1 MAGITTSSVRV
12 PSSNWKEP
20 EKPIPPIVSVAS
32 ETVVLMYGPVGR
44 FSESVVS
51 SRVISDSTA
60 VSVVFIVTSIESV
73 ENSASGMLN
82 SAEPLSMAA
91 IPSLD
96 NCISPVRFE
105 IDATGGCPNC
115 IKPLLTAVTSVALS
129 SEDVRSIT
137 KSPETEWSP
146 WPVVKSASVAEK
158 YMCC

>member
-1 MAGITTSSVRV
+1 M
-12 PSSNWKEP
+12 
-20 EKPIPPIVSVAS
+20 PPIVSVAS
-32 ETVVLMYGPVGR
+32 ETVALTYGPVDR

-51 SRVISDSTA
+51 SRAISDRTA
-60 VSVVFIVTSIESV
+60 VSVVFIATSIESV
-73 ENSASGMLN
+73 ENSTSGMLN
-82 SAEPLSMAA
+82 SAEPLRMAA

-115 IKPLLTAVTSVALS
+115 ITPLSTAVTSVALP

-137 KSPETEWSP
+137 KSPEIEWSP
-146 WPVVKSASVAEK
+146 WPVDNSASVAEK